1 MAEALGAVLALPA
14 LGWLI
19 LFGFGAGAVYG
30 FAGFGAALVFLPLAT
45 LLVPPAVAVAAFS
58 LTALGSAV
66 TLLPDAWR
74 WADRRAALTV
84 LVVALAFTPLGI
96 EVLVRADPLAL
107 RWGMSLAVLGTLA
120 ALMAGW
126 RMRTVPGWRSWGAV
140 GAGVGV
146 MGGATGLHGPI
157 LVLFQLAGQDSV
169 AVTRATTIVV
179 LTLSSLSMLPF
190 MALRGGLPPGTL
202 TLAMG
207 LGLVLVP
214 AYAVG
219 GLAGRRLFDPAR
231 ATVYR
236 GTAYGLI
243 GAAGLM
249 GLPVWQ
255 G

>member
-1 MAEALGAVLALPA
+1 MAEALAALLAMPA

-19 LFGFGAGAVYG
+19 VFGFGAGAVYG

-45 LLVPPAVAVAAFS
+45 LVVPPAVAVAAFS
-58 LTALGSAV
+58 LTAIGSAL
-66 TLLPDAWR
+66 TLLPEAWR
-74 WADRRAALTV
+74 SADKAAALIV
-84 LVVALAFTPLGI
+84 LAAALVCTPIGI

-107 RWGMSLAVLGTLA
+107 RWAMSLLVLGTLA
-120 ALMAGW
+120 ALLTGW
-126 RMRTVPGWRSWGAV
+126 RMTTVPGWRSWGAV

-146 MGGATGLHGPI
+146 MGGATGLNGPI
-157 LVLFQLAGQDSV
+157 LVLFQLAGQGSV
-169 AVTRATTIVV
+169 AAMRGTTIVV

-202 TLAMG
+202 TLATG

-219 GLAGRRLFDPAR
+219 GLAGRRLFDPSR
-231 ATVYR
+231 AAVYR